1 MTQSRRSF
9 VRTLLALSAAGL
21 SSALG
26 LPVRVWA
33 KNVAMAKDSGTDS
46 LEQAI
51 AQEIGD
57 RKPVESDDI
66 SLEIPQIA
74 EDGAVVPISVESRLA
89 HVESILIFVEK
100 NPTPLAAHFRFD
112 RSMDAFASL
121 HIKMN
126 ESCDVIVVVKA
137 GGEFFSARKKVKVV
151 VGGCG

>member
-1 MTQSRRSF
+1 MIQSRRSF
-9 VRTLLALSAAGL
+9 VRTLLALSVAGL

-51 AQEIGD
+51 AREIGD

-74 EDGAVVPISVESRLA
+74 EDGAVVPISVEGRLA

>member
-1 MTQSRRSF
+1 MIQSRRSF

-51 AQEIGD
+51 AREIGD

>member
-1 MTQSRRSF
+1 MIQSRRSF

>member
-51 AQEIGD
+51 AREIGD